1 MNVQHI
7 SVKTV
12 YNLFLKEISS
22 IRHDKILLVLIIWAF
37 SGAIYIATTATSTQ
51 LHKAPIA
58 IVDEDQSPLSKQ
70 IGDAFY
76 APYFNKPVSITF
88 PEVDPVLDSGSFC
101 FVLIIPCNFQRDVT
115 AGKQPELQI
124 NIDATRM
131 TQSFIGNSYIQ
142 SIIQGELTNFMGSI
156 DNGTELPFTLVPH
169 YKYNPNLSSGWFGS
183 IMEILSNVTF
193 LSIILTGAAVLRERE
208 HGTLEHLLAM
218 PVSPVEI
225 VASKV
230 IANGVV
236 VLVAVV
242 LSLFIMVRAVLGVP
256 IHGSIALFVAGTA
269 LHLFATTSL
278 GIFLGTLARSMP
290 QLGLLLILTILPL
303 QLLSGSITPRE
314 SMPDI
319 VQHIMLAS
327 PSTHFVSFAQAILY
341 RGAGLETVW
350 PQFIVLAII
359 GLIFFIT
366 ATAKFRQFVADN

>member
-22 IRHDKILLVLIIWAF
+22 IRHDKILLALIIWAF
-37 SGAIYIATTATSTQ
+37 SGAIYVAATATSTQ

-156 DNGTELPFTLVPH
+156 DSGTELPFTLVPH

-359 GLIFFIT
+359 G
-366 ATAKFRQFVADN
+366 

>member
-1 MNVQHI
+1 
-7 SVKTV
+7 
-12 YNLFLKEISS
+12 
-22 IRHDKILLVLIIWAF
+22 
-37 SGAIYIATTATSTQ
+37 
-51 LHKAPIA
+51 
-58 IVDEDQSPLSKQ
+58 
-70 IGDAFY
+70 
-76 APYFNKPVSITF
+76 
-88 PEVDPVLDSGSFC
+88 
-101 FVLIIPCNFQRDVT
+101 
-115 AGKQPELQI
+115 
-124 NIDATRM
+124 
-131 TQSFIGNSYIQ
+131 
-142 SIIQGELTNFMGSI
+142 
-156 DNGTELPFTLVPH
+156 
-169 YKYNPNLSSGWFGS
+169 
-183 IMEILSNVTF
+183 
-193 LSIILTGAAVLRERE
+193 
-208 HGTLEHLLAM
+208 
-218 PVSPVEI
+218 
-225 VASKV
+225 
-230 IANGVV
+230 VV

-366 ATAKFRQFVADN
+366 ATAKFRQSVADN